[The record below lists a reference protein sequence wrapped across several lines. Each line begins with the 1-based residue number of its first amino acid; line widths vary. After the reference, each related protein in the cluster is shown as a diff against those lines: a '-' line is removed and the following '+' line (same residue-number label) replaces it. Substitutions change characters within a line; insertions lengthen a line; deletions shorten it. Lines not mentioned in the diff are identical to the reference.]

1 MSVEIDSMVLKRPEQ
16 VLNNPTIEEKNTPIV
31 YLDDTLKSKSN
42 VKYAVI
48 GLAFALI
55 ATFALIANKKQVI

>member
-31 YLDDTLKSKSN
+31 YLDGTLKSKSN